1 LFVLLLAP
9 EAAESIW
16 NAHVADVDKLN
27 EYAQSMRQLAEHHWA
42 EKAHGQTRLKWC
54 YEIIKDYF
62 CGKEINGLERKRAR
76 DKRKQ
81 IVTDVCENCQI
92 RIQ

>member
-1 LFVLLLAP
+1 MFLAP

-16 NAHVADVDKLN
+16 NAHVADTEKLN

-42 EKAHGQTRLKWC
+42 EKTHGQTRLTWC
-54 YEIIKDYF
+54 YETIKDYF
-62 CGKEINGLERKRAR
+62 SRNGLERKCAR
-76 DKRKQ
+76 DKRKV
-81 IVTDVCENCQI
+81 ISTNICENCQE